1 MVGSQVKFRATRA
14 IGTASARSAS
24 FVARHARTALV
35 PGQFTVL
42 TVNWNTSG
50 FLRDLIRGVRM
61 FSPGAELL
69 VVDNAST
76 DESRAVIRDQ
86 RVRAVLLPINVG
98 HGPAMDIAV
107 SRVRTEFFATLDV
120 DAFPVRADWLDVLR
134 AELDRG
140 NVVVG
145 GHMHRGFAHPSMLA
159 MRTRDFRER
168 HHSFIR
174 SHWQKGEFVHGVS
187 WDVAERIS
195 MREPGKVGLIPTTE
209 VRGPGV
215 IGSVYGGIVY
225 HNWFSAQGPESQRSE
240 ARIAWREAV
249 ARFLDAPA
257 GGPITSEP

>member
-1 MVGSQVKFRATRA
+1 MVGSQVKFKATRA
-14 IGTASARSAS
+14 IGTASAKGAS
-24 FVARHARTALV
+24 FVGRHARTALV
-35 PGQFTVL
+35 PGRFTVL
-42 TVNWNTSG
+42 TVNWNTST

-61 FSPGAELL
+61 YSPGADLV

-76 DESRAVIRDQ
+76 DESRNVIRDQ
-86 RVRAVLLPINVG
+86 HVRAVMLPINLG

-107 SRVRTEFFATLDV
+107 SRVKTEFFATLDV
-120 DAFPVRADWLDVLR
+120 DAFPIRADWLDVLR

-140 NVVVG
+140 NIVVG

-168 HHSFIR
+168 NHSFIR
-174 SHWQKGEFVHGVS
+174 SHWQKGEFVHGKS

-195 MREPGKVGLIPTTE
+195 MREPGRVALIPTTE

-240 ARIAWREAV
+240 ARIAWGEAV
-249 ARFLDAPA
+249 TRFLD
-257 GGPITSEP
+257 GPGTAASALDP